1 MPKFSKLPEKEDHMD
16 TPIMD
21 ELKVEYPD
29 FLPVLFTEILT
40 NPTARRTPIDLAMVF
55 MRDIDKAPDN
65 DCYGYLVEETL
76 TPAKTKRAREIAASL
91 WGGNTHLE
99 DSDTIAL
106 HMLVELSLTPGLHS
120 ELVNRYRHGLSSFT
134 ELTWHD
140 CDITPFTNMGSYRH
154 GQRVAH
160 LGAFTLYLGV
170 SPTGEGLILLHDK
183 NGQVASSNTDSHQTQ
198 FTALLGAGW
207 QHDLHIYAQA
217 TIKGE

>member
-1 MPKFSKLPEKEDHMD
+1 MRARAKNMPKFSKLPEKEDHMD

-21 ELKVEYPD
+21 ELKVDYPD

-55 MRDIDKAPDN
+55 MRDIDKAPGN

-120 ELVNRYRHGLSSFT
+120 ELVNRYRHG
-134 ELTWHD
+134 
-140 CDITPFTNMGSYRH
+140 
-154 GQRVAH
+154 QRVAH
-160 LGAFTLYLGV
+160 LGAFTLDLGV

-183 NGQVASSNTDSHQTQ
+183 NGQVASSNTDSHLTQ
-198 FTALLGAGW
+198 FTALLGARW
-207 QHDLHIYAQA
+207 QHDLDDYAQA
-217 TIKGE
+217 TIKGK

>member
-1 MPKFSKLPEKEDHMD
+1 MD

-21 ELKVEYPD
+21 ELKVDYPD

-55 MRDIDKAPDN
+55 MRDIDKAPGN

-120 ELVNRYRHGLSSFT
+120 ELVNRYRHG
-134 ELTWHD
+134 
-140 CDITPFTNMGSYRH
+140 
-154 GQRVAH
+154 QRVAH

-183 NGQVASSNTDSHQTQ
+183 NGQVASSNTDSHLTQ
-198 FTALLGAGW
+198 FTALLGARW
-207 QHDLHIYAQA
+207 QHDLDDYAQA
-217 TIKGE
+217 TIKGK